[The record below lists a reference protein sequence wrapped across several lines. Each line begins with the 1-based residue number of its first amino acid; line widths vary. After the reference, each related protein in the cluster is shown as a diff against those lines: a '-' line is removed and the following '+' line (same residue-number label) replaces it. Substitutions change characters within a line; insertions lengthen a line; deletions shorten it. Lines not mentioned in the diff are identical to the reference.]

1 MNEIMIRE
9 LDSIDGYDYVI
20 YPSSYINPLSKIK
33 LLNEKLKNKIN
44 YPCTLLFDLLLCNG
58 DNFNRF
64 AKAYY
69 DGEKVVRD
77 SIEIVEL
84 DENEIDFIEQ
94 YYKECKNLLKNGVLT
109 PQEYMLHC

>member
-1 MNEIMIRE
+1 MYIKKKGFNNIMNKIIIEK
-9 LDSIDGYDYVI
+9 LDNVDGYDYII
-20 YPSSYINPLSKIK
+20 YPSSYMNPLSKIK
-33 LLNEKLKNKIN
+33 RLNEKLKNKIN

-77 SIEIVEL
+77 SIEVV
-84 DENEIDFIEQ
+84 DVS
-94 YYKECKNLLKNGVLT
+94 LLKKS
-109 PQEYMLHC
+109 

>member
-1 MNEIMIRE
+1 MNEITIRK
-9 LDSIDGYDYVI
+9 LDSIDEYDYII

-33 LLNEKLKNKIN
+33 RLNEKLKNKIN

-69 DGEKVVRD
+69 DGEKIIRD
-77 SIEIVEL
+77 SIEVVKIEGKEL
-84 DENEIDFIEQ
+84 EIIE
-94 YYKECKNLLKNGVLT
+94 KVDKNKIDDI
-109 PQEYMLHC
+109 ER